1 VRRLLPLLALVS
13 AGCQRFPDDTPASA
27 YRSLGSAVQRGHEDR
42 ALELLSTPSRRAL
55 SERSQT
61 LSTDSGGSLADD
73 PAALAFGPAHVA
85 APTEVTV
92 KSQSENSAV
101 LAVTAG
107 GSVSEVHLVREAG
120 HWRISIPALEH
131 AKDG

>member
-13 AGCQRFPDDTPASA
+13 AGCQRFPDDSPASA
-27 YRSLGSAVQRGHEDR
+27 YRSLVSAVQRGHEDR

-55 SERSQT
+55 SERSQA
-61 LSTDSGGSLADD
+61 LSAHSGGSLADD
-73 PAALAFGPAHVA
+73 PAALAFGPAHVP

-92 KSQSENSAV
+92 KSQGETSAV
-101 LAVTAG
+101 LAVAAG

-120 HWRISIPALEH
+120 HWRISIDALEH
-131 AKDG
+131 SQDG